1 MTDPDRGVARQA
13 ILADFRRKRLPEMS
27 DRGQEFERYNRYQ
40 PVYGR
45 ILLLSGKS
53 DKTVLSKRDRSILSE
68 LQRDGRQT
76 MQQLAEKV
84 GMSSS
89 ACWRR
94 VRSLEEEGVIERY
107 AVQVNA
113 RKAGF
118 GLSSMTLVSLARHE
132 QKNVDNFV
140 REVMRHPEVLEC
152 FATSGEADFHLR
164 VVVEDMDAYNRFLDD
179 FIFRLP
185 GVSQVR
191 SNIVLKEIKADTALP
206 FRDL

>member
-1 MTDPDRGVARQA
+1 VD
-13 ILADFRRKRLPEMS
+13 S
-27 DRGQEFERYNRYQ
+27 
-40 PVYGR
+40 R
-45 ILLLSGKS
+45 I
-53 DKTVLSKRDRSILSE
+53 
-68 LQRDGRQT
+68 T
-76 MQQLAEKV
+76 MQELAQRI

-94 VRSLEEEGVIERY
+94 VKNLEDEGVIDRY
-107 AVQVNA
+107 AVVLNT

-118 GLSSMTLVSLARHE
+118 GLSSMVHISLARHE
-132 QKNVDNFV
+132 QKNVDNFI
-140 REVMRHPEVLEC
+140 REVLRHPEVLEC

-164 VVVEDMDAYNRFLDD
+164 VVVEDIDAYNEFLDT

-206 FRDL
+206 FRD

>member
-1 MTDPDRGVARQA
+1 MESKDRR
-13 ILADFRRKRLPEMS
+13 ILA
-27 DRGQEFERYNRYQ
+27 
-40 PVYGR
+40 
-45 ILLLSGKS
+45 
-53 DKTVLSKRDRSILSE
+53 E
-68 LQRDGRQT
+68 LQVDSRIT
-76 MQQLAEKV
+76 MQELAQRI

-94 VRSLEEEGVIERY
+94 VKNLEDEGVIDRY
-107 AVQVNA
+107 AVVLNT

-118 GLSSMTLVSLARHE
+118 GLSSMVHISLARHE
-132 QKNVDNFV
+132 QKNVDNFI
-140 REVMRHPEVLEC
+140 REVLRHPEVLEC

-164 VVVEDMDAYNRFLDD
+164 VVVEDIDAYNEFLDT

-206 FRDL
+206 FRD

>member
-1 MTDPDRGVARQA
+1 MLEAKDRR
-13 ILADFRRKRLPEMS
+13 
-27 DRGQEFERYNRYQ
+27 
-40 PVYGR
+40 
-45 ILLLSGKS
+45 
-53 DKTVLSKRDRSILSE
+53 ILSE
-68 LQRDGRQT
+68 LQRDSRLT
-76 MQQLAEKV
+76 MQELAERV

-94 VRSLEEEGVIERY
+94 VKSLEEDGVIDRY
-107 AVQVNA
+107 AAIVDP

-118 GLSSMTLVSLARHE
+118 GLSSIVHVSLARHE
-132 QKNVDNFV
+132 RANVDNFV
-140 REVMRHPEVLEC
+140 KQVSRHPEILEC

-164 VVVEDMDAYNRFLDD
+164 VVVEDIDAYNHFLDD

-206 FRDL
+206 FRP

>member
-1 MTDPDRGVARQA
+1 MLEAKDRR
-13 ILADFRRKRLPEMS
+13 
-27 DRGQEFERYNRYQ
+27 
-40 PVYGR
+40 
-45 ILLLSGKS
+45 
-53 DKTVLSKRDRSILSE
+53 ILSE
-68 LQRDGRQT
+68 LQRDSRLT
-76 MQQLAEKV
+76 MQELAERV

-94 VRSLEEEGVIERY
+94 VKSLEEDGVIDRY
-107 AVQVNA
+107 AAIVDP

-118 GLSSMTLVSLARHE
+118 GLSSIVHVSLARHE
-132 QKNVDNFV
+132 RANVDNFV
-140 REVMRHPEVLEC
+140 KQVSRHPEILEC

-164 VVVEDMDAYNRFLDD
+164 VVVEDIDAYNHFLDE

-206 FRDL
+206 FRP